1 MKVYVSKK
9 PVVGPWGGGNKFV
22 NKLIEKL
29 KEVNV
34 DITFDLT
41 KDVGVIF
48 CFDPRPNKQGL
59 WFLDYY
65 NHKKELGTK
74 IIQRVGDVGTHSKPR
89 LTDLVKQSVQI
100 SDFIIFP
107 SMWSKDII
115 GYKKSNFKII
125 HNAPLAIFHQNKKKN
140 HKNFKTKKIV
150 THHWSTNKKKGF
162 DYYKFLGDKI
172 YSGDL
177 KDTEFTYIGRYNTEF
192 ISKGIKLIEPMNE
205 NDLCKILP
213 SFDIYLTASIEEAG
227 ANHVLEAMAVGLPIV
242 YRNVGCSI
250 SEYCK
255 NYGSGYTSKD
265 TMVDELMSAG
275 SRQYPEYTETIDTVI
290 EEYVE
295 MICKI

>member
-9 PVVGPWGGGNKFV
+9 PVAGPWGGGNKFV
-22 NKLIEKL
+22 CKLIEKL
-29 KEVNV
+29 KEVNTEV
-34 DITFDLT
+34 TFNLT
-41 KDVGVIF
+41 KDVDVIF

-74 IIQRVGDVGTHSKPR
+74 IIQRVGDIGTHSKPE
-89 LTDLVKQSVQI
+89 LNELVKQSTQI

-107 SMWSKDII
+107 SVWSKDTI

-125 HNAPLAIFHQNKKKN
+125 PNAPLSIFHQNKKKN
-140 HKNFKTKKIV
+140 HSNSKTKKIV

-162 DYYKFLGDKI
+162 DHYKYLGDKI
-172 YSGDL
+172 HSGDM
-177 KDTEFTYIGRYNTEF
+177 KGFEFTYIGRYNTEF
-192 ISKGIKLIEPMNE
+192 ISKGIRLIEPMNE
-205 NDLCKILP
+205 TDLSKILP

-227 ANHVLEAMAVGLPIV
+227 ANHVLEAMAAGLPVV

-265 TMVDELMSAG
+265 EMVNEIMSA
-275 SRQYPEYTETIDTVI
+275 SNKQYPKYTETIDDVI
-290 EEYVE
+290 KEYVE
-295 MICKI
+295 LICKT